1 MNDGLKLGRTRK
13 KSRFANVDKSL
24 YLMLIPG
31 AVILLIYNYAPLFG
45 LQIAFKDFSIGRGI
59 LASKWVGLEN
69 FKFILNYPNF
79 DRVVTNTVMI
89 SLLKLSF
96 RFATPIIIALL
107 LNEITNIRFKRVT
120 QTFVYLP
127 HFISWVV
134 VAGIL
139 TAILDPSDGI
149 LNTIVKAMGGKP
161 IYFLGSAKYFRSVLV
176 LSDIWK
182 EFGYGTI
189 IYMAALTGI
198 DPSLY
203 EAATIDRANRW
214 QKIRYITLPGIVPIM
229 VLISTLSIGGLMSAG
244 FDQIFNLYNPLV
256 YDVGDVLDTFTYRL
270 GIVNTQYDMATAVGM
285 MTQLVSASLVG
296 ISYYIAYKYADY
308 RIF

>member
-1 MNDGLKLGRTRK
+1 MNDGLKLGRIRK

-107 LNEITNIRFKRVT
+107 LNEITNIRFKRIT

-149 LNTIVKAMGGKP
+149 INTIVKAMGGKP